1 MKVPRLPVSFAARSM
16 EVDEVV
22 NCQNEGCVSIV
33 LSSEIEEHKEICFYR
48 RVLFSFSRKHQCP
61 LDGCSIRMSPACF
74 NDHLLAFHQ
83 CEISTGDQADC
94 AIQADARGGYVFALQ
109 RKNTCLLIVDVR
121 SEAVVL
127 SMLEVTFDSER
138 CRIGAILLQGRTEE
152 ITWTS
157 RLLHLALWS
166 KRSKRGLNLK
176 RAYFN
181 SFAEN
186 GVIRLK
192 FAVA

>member
-1 MKVPRLPVSFAARSM
+1 MRKRLICHVVFVTFLETWKFA
-16 EVDEVV
+16 
-22 NCQNEGCVSIV
+22 
-33 LSSEIEEHKEICFYR
+33 
-48 RVLFSFSRKHQCP
+48 
-61 LDGCSIRMSPACF
+61 
-74 NDHLLAFHQ
+74 
-83 CEISTGDQADC
+83 GDQADC
-94 AIQADARGGYVFALQ
+94 AIQAEARGGYVFALEG
-109 RKNTCLLIVDVR
+109 KNTCLLMVDVR

-138 CRIGAILLQGRTEE
+138 CRTGTILLQGRTEALS
-152 ITWTS
+152 WRS

-186 GVIRLK
+186 GVVRLK